1 MLLRFV
7 NTLESRDRMDIV
19 LLAGSNAGRKSRAV
33 IDVAEDLFGEFDEKI
48 HTKVYDLKELDMP
61 IADGKNYLDYG
72 GEFTE
77 LLQSIMNA
85 DALLIA
91 TPIYNAGMPSALVNV
106 IGALPDKALQ
116 KKAVGIIVTAGS
128 NNHYLVAEYQLKPML
143 TYLKAQLVPSYVF
156 VNETS
161 FQGSEII
168 DADVRFRIQDLLIDL
183 VLLTKG
189 VKFMEEEEEKLLG
202 F

>member
-1 MLLRFV
+1 M
-7 NTLESRDRMDIV
+7 NIV
-19 LLAGSNAGRKSRAV
+19 LLAGSNAGKKSRAV
-33 IDVAEDLFGEFDEKI
+33 IDMTRELFTEFDEPI
-48 HTKVYDLKELDMP
+48 STQIYDLKELDMP

-77 LLQSIMNA
+77 LLQSIMDA

-91 TPIYNAGMPSALVNV
+91 TPIYNAGLPSALVNV
-106 IGALPDKALQ
+106 IGALPDKALE

-143 TYLKAQLVPSYVF
+143 SYLKAQVVPSYVF
-156 VNETS
+156 INELS
-161 FQGSEII
+161 FQGAEII
-168 DADVRFRIQDLLIDL
+168 DGDVRFRLHDLLLDL
-183 VLLTKG
+183 ILLTKG
-189 VKFMEEEEEKLLG
+189 VQFMEAEEEKLLG

>member
-1 MLLRFV
+1 
-7 NTLESRDRMDIV
+7 MDIV
-19 LLAGSNAGRKSRAV
+19 LLSGSNAGRKSRAV
-33 IDVAEDLFGEFDEKI
+33 IDMASELFTDFNEEI
-48 HTKVYDLKELDMP
+48 NTKVYDLKEMDMP

-77 LLQSIMNA
+77 LLQSIMDA

-91 TPIYNAGMPSALVNV
+91 TPIYNAGLPSALVNV
-106 IGALPDKALQ
+106 IGALPGKALQ

-143 TYLKAQLVPSYVF
+143 TYLKAQTVPSYVF
-156 VNETS
+156 INERS

-168 DADVRFRIQDLLIDL
+168 DGDVRFRLQDLITDLI
-183 VLLTKG
+183 LLTKG
-189 VKFMEEEEEKLLG
+189 VKFMVEEEEKLLG

>member
-1 MLLRFV
+1 
-7 NTLESRDRMDIV
+7 MDIV

-33 IDVAEDLFGEFDEKI
+33 IDMAEELFKDMDEEVQ
-48 HTKVYDLKELDMP
+48 TEVFDLKEMDMP

-77 LLQSIMNA
+77 LLQSIIDA

-91 TPIYNAGMPSALVNV
+91 TPIYNAGLPSALVNV
-106 IGALPDKALQ
+106 LGALPDKALL
-116 KKAVGIIVTAGS
+116 KKSVGIMVTAGS

-156 VNETS
+156 INERS
-161 FQGSEII
+161 FQGAEII
-168 DADVRFRIQDLLIDL
+168 DGDVRFRIQDLLIDL
-183 VLLTKG
+183 ILLAKG
-189 VKFMEEEEEKLLG
+189 VKFMEKEEEKLLG

>member
-1 MLLRFV
+1 
-7 NTLESRDRMDIV
+7 MDIV

-33 IDVAEDLFGEFDEKI
+33 IDMTSELIDEYDEDINIEL
-48 HTKVYDLKELDMP
+48 YDLKEMDMP
-61 IADGKNYLDYG
+61 LADGKNYLDYG

-77 LLQSIMNA
+77 LLQSIMDA

-91 TPIYNAGMPSALVNV
+91 TPIYNAGLPSALVNV

-116 KKAVGIIVTAGS
+116 KKAVGITVTAGS
-128 NNHYLVAEYQLKPML
+128 NNHYLIAEYQLKPML

-156 VNETS
+156 INERS

-168 DADVRFRIQDLLIDL
+168 DGDVRFRLQDLLIDL
-183 VLLTKG
+183 ILLTKG
-189 VKFMEEEEEKLLG
+189 LKFMVEEEEKLLG

>member
-1 MLLRFV
+1 
-7 NTLESRDRMDIV
+7 MDIV
-19 LLAGSNAGRKSRAV
+19 LIAGSNAGRKSRAV
-33 IDVAEDLFGEFDEKI
+33 IDMANELFDEYEDEI
-48 HTKVYDLKELDMP
+48 NTDVYDLKEMDMP

-91 TPIYNAGMPSALVNV
+91 TPIYNAGLPSALVNA

-116 KKAVGIIVTAGS
+116 KKAIGIIVTAGS

-156 VNETS
+156 VNERS

-168 DADVRFRIQDLLIDL
+168 DGDVRFRLQDLITDL
-183 VLLTKG
+183 VLLTRG
-189 VKFMEEEEEKLLG
+189 VDFMVKEEEKLLG